1 MATTATQIITEL
13 NTSLGWLEV
22 NNITGTWGCYIVGI
36 KGTKSDNDIFN
47 IDDLKYVV
55 LEVGIDS
62 GIEGSPITLTRIK
75 LNFNE
80 ETSSDK
86 NLNKKTAL
94 TKLTQMPSTI
104 YLKPIAFADQSKEYL
119 EGKMPISINV
129 IPF

>member
-1 MATTATQIITEL
+1 MATTQIMTNL
-13 NTSLGWLEV
+13 NTAQGWLKV
-22 NNITGTWGCYIVGI
+22 DNITGTWGCYIVGI
-36 KGTKSDNDIFN
+36 KGVIADDDIFN
-47 IDDLKYVV
+47 VNDLKYVV

-86 NLNKKTAL
+86 NLNSKTAL
-94 TKLTQMPSTI
+94 AKLTQMPTTI
-104 YLKPIAFADQSKEYL
+104 YLKPIAFADQTKEYL
-119 EGKMPISINV
+119 EGKMSVSINV